1 MAKWFVTTKKADFN
15 GIAER
20 FHVSPVLARIIRNR
34 DVMEEEEIRIF
45 LSGTLEDLHSPEE
58 MTDLVKG
65 CNIILERIKEGA
77 KIRIIG
83 DYDIDG
89 ICSTHILK
97 RALQMAGADVDT
109 AIPHRM
115 KDGYGLSDH
124 LIEIAHEDG
133 VDMILTCDNGIA
145 ARDQIAYADSL
156 GMGVVIT
163 DHHEVPYTEQAGEK
177 VELLP
182 SALAV
187 IDPKRSDCA
196 YPFKGICGGVVAYK
210 FADVL
215 LALSDQVT
223 EEERT
228 AFLKEELAFA
238 AIATVGDVMELLDE
252 NRLIVKY
259 GLKEAE
265 KTTNPGLRALLAV
278 NDLENKPL
286 SPFHVGFVL
295 GPCINATGRLDT
307 AKRALELFETKSER
321 EAVLLATEL
330 KELNESRKDL
340 TKEGLETAI
349 EMIECRPLTKVLVV
363 YLPDCHESLAGI
375 IAGKLRERYNRPAI
389 VLTKS
394 EDGVKGSGR
403 SIEAYSMYEALHE
416 VEDLFTKYGGH
427 PMAAGLSMEK
437 EQDVPRLRERLN
449 QNAALTDE
457 DFIEK
462 VHIDVP
468 MPLSYVSMEFVEE
481 LAKLE
486 PFGNGNPKPLFAQK
500 NVVLKNGRVFGKSRN
515 VAKFTCDDGMGHYLD
530 AVYFGDADEM
540 VAQTEA
546 HGGLCSI
553 VYYPDIN
560 EYKGKRSI
568 QIVVKYYDF
577 NS

>member
-15 GIAER
+15 KISEQ
-20 FHVSPVLARIIRNR
+20 FHISPVLARIIRNR

-45 LSGTLEDLHSPEE
+45 LSGTLKDLHDPEE

-65 CNIILERIKEGA
+65 CNVILERIKEGA
-77 KIRIIG
+77 MIRIIG

-124 LIEIAHEDG
+124 LIEVAHEEGIDT
-133 VDMILTCDNGIA
+133 ILTCDNGIA
-145 ARDQIAYADSL
+145 ARDQIAYANSL

-163 DHHEVPYTEQAGEK
+163 DHHEVPYMLQDGIRQEI
-177 VELLP
+177 LP
-182 SALAV
+182 PALAV
-187 IDPKRSDCA
+187 VDPKRSDCA

-259 GLKEAE
+259 GLKEVE

-286 SPFHVGFVL
+286 SPFHIGFVL

-349 EMIECRPLTKVLVV
+349 EMIECRPLSKVLVV

-394 EDGVKGSGR
+394 EEGVKGSGR

-437 EQDVPRLRERLN
+437 EQDVHRLRERLN
-449 QNAALTDE
+449 QNAALTEE

-540 VAQTEA
+540 VAQMEA

>member
-15 GIAER
+15 RIAQR

-45 LSGTLEDLHSPEE
+45 LEGTLDDLHSPRE

-65 CNIILERIKEGA
+65 CKIILNRIKEGA

-124 LIEIAHEDG
+124 LIEVAHEDG
-133 VDMILTCDNGIA
+133 VDTILTCDNGIA
-145 ARDQIAYADSL
+145 AKDQITYANSL

-163 DHHEVPYTEQAGEK
+163 DHHEVPYAQQDGKRQEI
-177 VELLP
+177 LP
-182 SALAV
+182 PALAV
-187 IDPKRSDCA
+187 VDPKRNDCS

-215 LALSDQVT
+215 LDLSDQVT
-223 EEERT
+223 EEERV

-330 KELNESRKDL
+330 KELNESRKDM
-340 TKEGLETAI
+340 TKEGLEKAI
-349 EMIECRPLTKVLVV
+349 DMIECRPLTKVLVV

-389 VLTKS
+389 VLTRS

-437 EQDVPRLRERLN
+437 EQDVQKLRERLN
-449 QNAALTDE
+449 QNATLAEE